1 KPLKMEYQNFAD
13 LNTYPIEKELAKEM
27 MLKNHYSH
35 KWNFAFG
42 ALNVG
47 IMDGGGATVRVCSV
61 W

>member
-1 KPLKMEYQNFAD
+1 MEYQNFAD
-13 LNTYPIEKELAKEM
+13 LNTYPIEKELPKEM